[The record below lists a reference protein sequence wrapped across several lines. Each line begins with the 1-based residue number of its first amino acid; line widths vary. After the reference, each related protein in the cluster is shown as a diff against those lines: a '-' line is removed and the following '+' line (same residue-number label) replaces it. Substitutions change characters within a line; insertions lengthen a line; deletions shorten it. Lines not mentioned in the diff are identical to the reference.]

1 MSLLIVG
8 MDVTIVNVAL
18 PAIRH
23 DFGASVSALQW
34 TTAAYTV
41 VLASLLMLGGS
52 TADRLGRARVFKI
65 GLALFTAASLACALA
80 PGVGWLIA
88 FRVLQGAA
96 GAMLNPV
103 AMSIIRNT
111 FEDPRERAQA
121 IGIWAAVVG
130 ISLALGPVLGGLLVG
145 LSWRAVFLVN
155 IPIGLAAIALTA
167 RFVPESRA
175 PRPRRPDP
183 VGQVLVIVML
193 ASLTSAIIEGP
204 SLGWRSPWIVA
215 LVITAG
221 VSLATFVRY
230 ELRRGDPLIEPRFF
244 ASRPF
249 SAATVIAVAAFT
261 AFGGFLFLNTL
272 YLQDVRGLSAAS
284 AGLYTLPIAAMTVLC
299 GPIAGRV
306 VGTRGVRGPL
316 VVGGLGLGL
325 GGLMLVAL
333 SADTSLGWL
342 LGAYCVFGLG
352 FGAVN
357 PPITNTAVSGMPPSQ
372 AGVAAAV
379 ATTSRQVGLTLG
391 VAIVGAIV
399 TAGVGGSLHDDL
411 VAATHA
417 AWWLI
422 AALGAGIVAL
432 GIVASTA
439 GGPGE
444 RRPDRRAAG
453 RRARGGVM
461 AAPTRISPRRAWRA
475 MSGLVLDHD
484 RKEAVSRELGLSF
497 ARVRALRR
505 LAAEPLTLRAL
516 AELLVA
522 DPPYVTLIVDDLE
535 KRGLAHA
542 HPAPRGPAREA
553 RGADRRR
560 PGGRRARR
568 GDPRRATGRAARR
581 ARGGPRGAA
590 ARARGP
596 RALTER
602 CASRRDCC
610 QGRSGGRSRGPRRVR
625 IRR

>member
-1 MSLLIVG
+1 MTITTSATAAATEPATRTRPRLVLAICCMSLLIVG

-18 PAIRH
+18 PSIRR
-23 DFGASVSALQW
+23 DFDASVTSLQW

-52 TADRLGRARVFKI
+52 MGDRLGRVRVFQF
-65 GLALFTAASLACALA
+65 GLALFTAASLACAFA
-80 PGVGWLIA
+80 PGAGWLIA

-130 ISLALGPVLGGLLVG
+130 ISMALGPVLGGVLVG

-183 VGQVLVIVML
+183 VGQVLVILML

-204 SLGWRSPWIVA
+204 SLGWGSPWIVA
-215 LVITAG
+215 LALTAG
-221 VSLATFVRY
+221 VALMTLVRY
-230 ELRRGDPLIEPRFF
+230 ELRRVDPLLEPRFF

-249 SAATVIAVAAFT
+249 AAATVIAVAAFT

-272 YLQDVRGLSAAS
+272 YLQDVRGLSPAS
-284 AGLYTLPIAAMTVLC
+284 AGLCTLPIAAMTVLVS
-299 GPIAGRV
+299 PIAGRV
-306 VGTRGVRGPL
+306 VGARGVRGPL

-325 GGLMLVAL
+325 GGLMLVSL

-357 PPITNTAVSGMPPSQ
+357 PPITNTAVSGMPPGQ

-391 VAIVGAIV
+391 VALVGAVI
-399 TAGVGGSLHDDL
+399 TAGLDGSLRDDL
-411 VAATHA
+411 ATATHA

-422 AALGAGIVAL
+422 AALGAAIVAL
-432 GIVASTA
+432 GLAASTTA
-439 GGPGE
+439 AQASAE
-444 RRPDRRAAG
+444 R
-453 RRARGGVM
+453 
-461 AAPTRISPRRAWRA
+461 T
-475 MSGLVLDHD
+475 
-484 RKEAVSRELGLSF
+484 
-497 ARVRALRR
+497 
-505 LAAEPLTLRAL
+505 
-516 AELLVA
+516 
-522 DPPYVTLIVDDLE
+522 
-535 KRGLAHA
+535 
-542 HPAPRGPAREA
+542 
-553 RGADRRR
+553 
-560 PGGRRARR
+560 
-568 GDPRRATGRAARR
+568 AARLHE
-581 ARGGPRGAA
+581 A
-590 ARARGP
+590 
-596 RALTER
+596 
-602 CASRRDCC
+602 
-610 QGRSGGRSRGPRRVR
+610 
-625 IRR
+625 